1 MSVNSIWG
9 AVKTAAGAGIL
20 QGGYPFARNVYMV
33 GANVPTFAQSM
44 PSVAA
49 ALNIA
54 VTGDVIMLG
63 PQRHQ
68 EGNLTL
74 AAGKTNV
81 TIIGMGNRGACY
93 IEPANAGDEGLN
105 VLADDCTLI
114 NVGVAGNATGDYG
127 LKVGDNTTEV
137 ARFRAMGCKFEGP
150 TGANPAAAVVLQ
162 QTGDT
167 ILDDCEFAW
176 NSNALLL
183 ASGASSFVTQTRIQR
198 CLFHNST
205 TVHIGAI
212 GGAVQVCVD
221 LWVLDNYFA
230 EDEAG
235 VAPTD
240 FILLSDNAN
249 TGFITGNRFANPTN
263 ATGVITI
270 GTGLI
275 YNPNG
280 TEAGWSTARPA

>member
-1 MSVNSIWG
+1 MSVTSVWG

-44 PSVAA
+44 PTIAA
-49 ALNIA
+49 ALAIA
-54 VTGDVIMLG
+54 VDGDVIMLG

-74 AAGKTNV
+74 AEGKDNI
-81 TIIGMGNRGACY
+81 TIIGMGNRGAAY
-93 IEPANAGDEGLN
+93 IEPANAGDEGLQ
-105 VLADDCTLI
+105 VLGDDCTLI

-127 LKVGDNTTEV
+127 LKVGSSTATPS
-137 ARFRAMGCKFEGP
+137 RFRAYGCKFEGP

-167 ILDDCEFAW
+167 ILEDCEFAW

-183 ASGASSFVTQTRIQR
+183 AAGGSSQVTQTLISKCR
-198 CLFHNST
+198 FHNST
-205 TVHIGAI
+205 TVHIGVTAASL
-212 GGAVQVCVD
+212 GND
-221 LWVLDNYFA
+221 LWIYNNYFG
-230 EDEAG
+230 EDESG

-240 FILLSDNAN
+240 FLLLSDNA
-249 TGFITGNRFANPTN
+249 ITGHIAGNFFATATN

-275 YNPNG
+275 YGPNG
-280 TEAGWSTARPA
+280 TEAGWSTARPS